1 VAPAVADPREVVLDR
16 RELAG
21 ALADLGVLVPIAVVL
36 IVSNGLSAT
45 AALLP
50 AGVLYVCAAL
60 AYGLPIPVQ
69 PLKAFGAIAIA
80 KGLGVDVIAAGAM
93 LMGLV
98 FLGLARSGALDLAAR
113 AFPKPLIRGI
123 QLAVGLLFL
132 KIAWGLVTDP
142 PKAFAA
148 SALSPE
154 AALPLAALV
163 LAAAIVLRS
172 RLVTIALVAAGLAI
186 AFAGAAP
193 HLGAGP
199 SAMAVPSI
207 DPGTMW
213 TALTLLVLPQIPL
226 TFANSCLAT
235 ADAARTY
242 FGDRAAHVQPGR
254 LATTLGSANV
264 LAGTIGGMPV
274 CHGAGGLTAHYSFGA
289 RSAGAPLLMGA
300 GLLVLALAV
309 GAGLASL
316 LAAFPLPILAGMLAA
331 AGVLHIRLLGDLHSR
346 WELGLAVAVGLV
358 GVTVNIA
365 LGLVLGLAAWWGW
378 ALAVRLRPTAA
389 TG

>member
-1 VAPAVADPREVVLDR
+1 MLDR
-16 RELAG
+16 REVAG

-45 AALLP
+45 ATLLP
-50 AGVLYVCAAL
+50 AAVLYLVAAF

-80 KGLGVDVIAAGAM
+80 KGLGVDVIAAGAV

-98 FLGLARSGALDLAAR
+98 FLVLARSGALDLAAR
-113 AFPKPLIRGI
+113 AFPRPLVRGV

-142 PKAFAA
+142 PEAFAA
-148 SALSPE
+148 TALS
-154 AALPLAALV
+154 AGVALPLAALV
-163 LAAAIVLRS
+163 LTAAIALRN
-172 RLVTIALVAAGLAI
+172 RPVTIVLVAAGLAT
-186 AFAGAAP
+186 ALASAAP
-193 HLGAGP
+193 DLSTGP
-199 SAMAVPSI
+199 SAVSVPSM
-207 DPGTMW
+207 DAAAVW

-242 FGDRAAHVQPGR
+242 FGERAEPVQPGR

-264 LAGTIGGMPV
+264 LAGSIGGMPV
-274 CHGAGGLTAHYSFGA
+274 CHGAGGLTAHHSFGA
-289 RSAGAPLLMGA
+289 RTAGAPLLMGVA
-300 GLLVLALAV
+300 LLGLAV
-309 GAGLASL
+309 AAGAGLAGL

-331 AGVLHIRLLGDLHSR
+331 AGVLHIRLLRDLR
-346 WELGLAVAVGLV
+346 GGWEMSVAIAIGLV
-358 GVTVNIA
+358 GVTANLA
-365 LGLVLGLAAWWGW
+365 LGLLLGLGAWWGRT
-378 ALAVRLRPTAA
+378 LAARLRPAGATA
-389 TG
+389 